1 MNELVERF
9 ELAFNQ
15 IHQHL
20 KELNNYP
27 KNDNFVE
34 LLNRSQD
41 HSVIKEHIDRLKQY
55 AKLRNAIIHEKV
67 REDFYIAYPHEE
79 VVEEIE
85 RIKQTFDQPPLALD
99 IATTPVMFFYYDS
112 GLLEV
117 MAEFRERG
125 VSQFPIYDRTNG
137 KFLGLLT
144 DTGIVRYIS
153 CRLDNAG
160 QVSVEGVTV
169 GDVLEGEDVYEIKFL
184 PETATVFDVE
194 NLFERSHQEGRK
206 LKSIVVNEDGR
217 PQSPPIG
224 IVTAWDLIKG
234 NEQAALGNEG

>member
-41 HSVIKEHIDRLKQY
+41 HSVIKEHIDHLKQY

-67 REDFYIAYPHEE
+67 REDYYIAYPHEE

-99 IATTPVMFFYYDS
+99 IATSPVIFFYYDS
-112 GLLEV
+112 ELREV
-117 MAEFRERG
+117 LNKFRDWE
-125 VSQFPIYDRTNG
+125 VSQFPIYDRTNE

-144 DTGIVRYIS
+144 DTGMLRYLTR
-153 CRLDNAG
+153 RLDDTG
-160 QVSVEGVTV
+160 QISVENVMA
-169 GDVLEGEDVYEIKFL
+169 GDVLEDENVSEIKFL
-184 PETATVFDVE
+184 PNTATVFDLE
-194 NLFERSHQEGRK
+194 NLFERSYQEGRK
-206 LKSIVVNEDGR
+206 LKAIVVTKDGC
-217 PQSPPIG
+217 PQSEPIG

-234 NEQAALGNEG
+234 NEGTASIDE